1 MYIHRGNIRH
11 ECSKKLKP
19 VILNILHTGGMYGV
33 AVCSLHLCNYGT
45 NIGWAKGTYSIYHV
59 ARKTHN
65 LHVRIRNNESNY
77 VIMSDELEK
86 IKNCTTAWLNIIDHA
101 FDKKRKAAE

>member
-11 ECSKKLKP
+11 ESSKKLKP
-19 VILNILHTGGMYGV
+19 VILNIFHSGGMYGV

-59 ARKTHN
+59 VHKTHN

-86 IKNCTTAWLNIIDHA
+86 INNCTTAWVNIIDDA

>member
-1 MYIHRGNIRH
+1 MYIHRGSIRQ

-19 VILNILHTGGMYGV
+19 VILNILHTGGMYSV
-33 AVCSLHLCNYGT
+33 AVCSLYLCNYGT

-59 ARKTHN
+59 VRKTHN

-86 IKNCTTAWLNIIDHA
+86 IKNCTTAWLNIIDDA